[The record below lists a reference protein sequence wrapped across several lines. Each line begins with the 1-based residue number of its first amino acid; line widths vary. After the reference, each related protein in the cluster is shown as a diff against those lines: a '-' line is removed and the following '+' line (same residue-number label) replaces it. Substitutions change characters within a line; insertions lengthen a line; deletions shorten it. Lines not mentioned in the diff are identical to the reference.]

1 MTPISTLTLSQKIKQ
16 HIDNQQFEMAYQVLV
31 EEQEKLFEEQVNE
44 QEFRKRGEEL
54 IVTFLE
60 LTYPIDRFTLDTK
73 LQLECCQRAKE
84 IHGKGWGKPD
94 DLLIRIYNY
103 TGYVINAMRITD
115 KAITCHSYILSICDE
130 YSTNP
135 DQDKMEAYHGI
146 AFAYEDEEEFEM
158 ALRYLKQSELY
169 LDKMMAVASDPTA
182 FSTQEG
188 GLNNAFASIYTK
200 MNRYDDAI
208 EHLRAAMAVMEKSDR
223 HYFYPI
229 FNLARNLYHKKDYH
243 RSIDIFEKIEKK
255 YQDSPDLLSRFSA
268 GLADSYLAIGD
279 NEKAEKTLL
288 EGAEIFE
295 NTDKWHPYIPPIF
308 SRLAEFYLKKNDYTK
323 AEFYIKKSL
332 ENCKSLASHFRAL
345 FVQVEIQFTQNQ
357 YLEALEVIRKTD
369 DITDQIRLNHKTQV
383 SRLLLA
389 EQAKD
394 LYERGIEA
402 AFLLYKKTDDKA
414 CIKTAFRY
422 AEKSKAILLLMEI
435 KHQDGMLSA
444 EMLPEILLKEKEI
457 LRQLNYLDKML
468 NGERKLPEVA
478 EKRFKAERFELQR
491 EHDLFLQKLEQDYP
505 DYYQQKYNTE
515 PVGIAD
521 LQSKLSTNRLITSF
535 FVGEKNTYV
544 FRIGKEDVDVECV
557 GETATIRK
565 QVVDF
570 RGLLETPT
578 ASASSFEKQA
588 VRLYDTLLKPTLNC
602 SQTNQLLI
610 IPDDMLTQLPFE
622 ALVTQKADNDLIF
635 SDLNYIINDYEVVYH
650 FSATLWHYGLKKYE
664 RQQRDLSFVGFAP
677 MYRGEV
683 QPEQVANGQ
692 YRSLVFRDVVCHELP
707 FAKREV
713 KQAGDF
719 FEQEKKI
726 FIDAEA
732 TKESFLTYCM
742 KGTYLHIAAH
752 GFYSKDENE
761 GCYIQFSPSEKDDIK
776 LTINDIASLKIDA
789 HLVVL
794 SCCNTGQGQFR
805 KGESVF
811 ALNRSFMAAGGQNVI
826 STLFK
831 VPDAFACELMTHMYE
846 VHLNQQKKI
855 SSALG
860 DAKRQLIA
868 REGVTPMVWC
878 GYQLMGN

>member
-1 MTPISTLTLSQKIKQ
+1 MSTPTPSQKIQ
-16 HIDNQQFEMAYQVLV
+16 QYVDSQQFETAYQILV
-31 EEQEKLFEEQVNE
+31 EEQKKLFEAEANE
-44 QEFRKRGEEL
+44 EEFRKRGKEL
-54 IVTFLE
+54 IEAFLA
-60 LTYPIDRFTLDTK
+60 LTYPIDRLTLDTK
-73 LQLECCQRAKE
+73 LQLKCCQRAKE
-84 IHGKGWGKPD
+84 IHERGWNKPD
-94 DLLIRIYNY
+94 DLLIKIYNY

-115 KAITCHSYILSICDE
+115 QAIACHEYIISICDE

-135 DQDKMEAYHGI
+135 DKDKMEAYHGI

-158 ALRYLKQSELY
+158 ALRYLKQSQLY
-169 LDKMMAVASDPTA
+169 FDKMMAIAPDPTA
-182 FSTQEG
+182 FSTQKG
-188 GLNNAFASIYTK
+188 GLHNAFGSLYAK

-208 EHLRAAMAVMEKSDR
+208 EHLHKAMAVIEKSQR

-243 RSIDIFEKIEKK
+243 KSVNVFEKIEKK

-279 NEKAEKTLL
+279 REKAEKTLL
-288 EGAEIFE
+288 KGAKIFE

-308 SRLAEFYLKKNDYTK
+308 SRLADFYQQKNDYTK
-323 AEFYIKKSL
+323 ADFYIEKALK
-332 ENCKSLASHFRAL
+332 NCKSLTAHFRTL
-345 FVQVEIQFTQNQ
+345 FVQGKIQFTQNQ
-357 YLEALEVIRKTD
+357 YLEVLEVTQKTD
-369 DITDQIRLNHKTQV
+369 DIIDQIRLNHKTQA

-394 LYERGIEA
+394 LYECGIEA
-402 AFLLYKKTDDKA
+402 AFLLYKKTKDKA
-414 CIKTAFRY
+414 YVKTAFRY

-444 EMLPEILLKEKEI
+444 GMPPDVLQQEKEI

-478 EKRFKAERFELQR
+478 EKRFKEERFELQR
-491 EHDLFLQKLEQDYP
+491 EHEVFLQKLEQDYP

-515 PVGIAD
+515 PASIED
-521 LQSKLSTNRLITSF
+521 LQNKLSDNRLIINY
-535 FVGEKNTYV
+535 FVGKENVYI
-544 FRIGKEDVDVECV
+544 FRIGKEHADVEKV
-557 GETATIRK
+557 GGSVAICQ
-565 QVVDF
+565 QVMDF
-570 RGLLETPT
+570 RKLLEKPIIK
-578 ASASSFEKQA
+578 AQSFEKQA
-588 VRLYDTLLKPTLNC
+588 LTLYDILLKSILEY
-602 SQTNQLLI
+602 SKADQLLI
-610 IPDDMLTQLPFE
+610 VPDDALTQLPFE
-622 ALVTQKADNDLIF
+622 ALVTQKTNNDMIF
-635 SDLNYIINDYEVVYH
+635 SDLNYMINDYEIVYH

-664 RQQRDLSFVGFAP
+664 RQQRNLSFVGFAP
-677 MYRGEV
+677 MYGGEV

-692 YRSLVFRDVVCHELP
+692 YRTVVFRDVLCHELP

-726 FIDAEA
+726 FIDVEA
-732 TKESFLTYCM
+732 TKESFLKHCM

-752 GFYSKDENE
+752 SFYSKDENE
-761 GCYIQFSPSEKDDIK
+761 DCYIQFSPSEKDDIK
-776 LTINDIASLKIDA
+776 LTIKDIASLKIDA

-805 KGESVF
+805 RGESVF

-831 VPDAFACELMTHMYE
+831 VPDALACELMTYMYE
-846 VHLNQQKKI
+846 VHLSQQKDI
-855 SSALG
+855 SPALR
-860 DAKRQLIA
+860 DAKRQLIM

-878 GYQLMGN
+878 GYQLMGS